1 MIITLLNNDNNEL
14 YLSVKSSRSGALRS
28 DTSRGLV
35 ALSVK
40 TSTKAGRS
48 DQALIR
54 CTRSDFRW
62 GGGGGGGKECDQV
75 FSRQDGGSSA
85 GYRGSVGR
93 ELTLS
98 HWLIYILSERR
109 ITEV

>member
-1 MIITLLNNDNNEL
+1 MELEITLFFYIVLAILCPEVIITLLNNDNNAL

-54 CTRSDFRW
+54 CTRSDFR
-62 GGGGGGGKECDQV
+62 
-75 FSRQDGGSSA
+75 
-85 GYRGSVGR
+85 
-93 ELTLS
+93 
-98 HWLIYILSERR
+98 
-109 ITEV
+109 